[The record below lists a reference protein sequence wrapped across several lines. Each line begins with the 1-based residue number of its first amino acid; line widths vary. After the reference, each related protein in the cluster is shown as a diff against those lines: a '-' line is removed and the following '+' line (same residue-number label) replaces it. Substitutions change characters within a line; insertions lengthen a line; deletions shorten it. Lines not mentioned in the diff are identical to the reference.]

1 MVKNV
6 DDCFPQPISS
16 NVLFCG
22 DQQSTNSLLDLMF
35 NLLCLTQMASGCHL
49 VFFLCLISTLF
60 TAGTAIDNP
69 DQQVSGCPPGWTQ
82 FGSRCF
88 IFFRIA
94 RAWTD
99 AERTCISAG
108 GNLASIHSADENSF
122 LRNLVIRVTGHC
134 LHTWI
139 GGFDAVKEGTWMW
152 TDGSRFDYRRWGTGE
167 PNNVGV
173 ENCIEMNF
181 RGSFWNDGRCS
192 WTRPFV
198 CAKDL

>member
-1 MVKNV
+1 HDECV
-6 DDCFPQPISS
+6 
-16 NVLFCG
+16 
-22 DQQSTNSLLDLMF
+22 
-35 NLLCLTQMASGCHL
+35 A
-49 VFFLCLISTLF
+49 
-60 TAGTAIDNP
+60 
-69 DQQVSGCPPGWTQ
+69 VSGCPPGWTQ

-99 AERTCISAG
+99 AEVSDATKTIIPLFTLRTCISAG